1 MNVGASNNDFT
12 KSSTRDFSEVG
23 KQLETLKPGDKIKI
37 SRQIRVNSV
46 HSWSQSVEG
55 TYSHTNHLRTG
66 LATDRIPED
75 DIVVTCIHLTKD
87 SGEKTSIT
95 VDEFTKIEKLLS

>member
-1 MNVGASNNDFT
+1 MNVSASNNDFT

-23 KQLETLKPGDKIKI
+23 KQLEALKPGDKIKI

-55 TYSHTNHLRTG
+55 TYSHTNHLSTG